1 MRPLLVTLALFAC
14 ALPALALDQYTVRVL
29 EKRAQPR
36 DNFVQGLEIHDGM
49 LYVSTGQYGKSRL
62 LRYRFEDMALERGRS
77 LHPRVF
83 AEGLTVLGD
92 VVYQLTW
99 RNRAVFK
106 YRKSDFDFQ
115 SHLALPGEGW
125 GLTNDGLNLVY
136 SDGTDKLYTMS
147 PETGQILNTLHV
159 TLDGKPVRHL
169 NELEWVG
176 GAIWANVWRT
186 DRIVIINPDNGRVTG
201 TIDLAGLLPAGERK
215 AGTDVL
221 NGIAVDP
228 ANGDLWVTGKH
239 WPWLYRIEL
248 VAAAQ
253 AAKASSAALK

>member
-1 MRPLLVTLALFAC
+1 MRLLLLALALFAC
-14 ALPALALDQYTVRVL
+14 ALPAHALTEYTIRVL
-29 EKRAQPR
+29 EKRAQPK

-49 LYVSTGQYGKSRL
+49 LYVSTGQYGQSRL
-62 LRYRFEDMALERGRS
+62 LRYRFQDMALERGRR

-83 AEGLTVLGD
+83 GEGLTVLDD

-99 RNRAVFK
+99 RNRAVFT
-106 YRKSDFDFQ
+106 YRKSDFDYQ
-115 SHLALPGEGW
+115 THLSLPGEGW
-125 GLTNDGLNLVY
+125 GLTNDGVNLVY
-136 SDGTDKLYTMS
+136 SDGSDKLYTMS
-147 PETGQILNTLHV
+147 TETGRILHTLNV
-159 TLDGKPVRHL
+159 TQDGKPVRHL

-186 DRIVIINPDNGRVTG
+186 DRIVIINPDNGKVTG
-201 TIDLAGLLPAGERK
+201 TIDLAGLLPDEEREP
-215 AGTDVL
+215 GTGVL

-248 VAAAQ
+248 IEPAQ
-253 AAKASSAALK
+253 AAQVSSTALE